1 VERFD
6 APDHRTLRS
15 FYNNQDRNLKVP
27 MPTLE
32 RLAAYLRLLIEQE
45 ISEVTTISSKDVER
59 QTGISAAQFR
69 KDLSFFGEFGR
80 PGVGYNVGLLKEHLA
95 KILKVQ
101 TRQPVVIVGAGN
113 LGAALSGYDALGRHG
128 FDIVGIFDI
137 SPAIVGHKMGKLTV
151 SDIRNLGGENKKLG
165 ARIGIIA
172 VPPRAAQDVAD
183 LLVAA
188 GVGAIL
194 NFAPVALRVPD
205 EIVVRDVCFIQELAV
220 LSYHL
225 GS

>member
-1 VERFD
+1 MRNHINN
-6 APDHRTLRS
+6 PDRAHR
-15 FYNNQDRNLKVP
+15 VP
-27 MPTLE
+27 TPTLE

-101 TRQPVVIVGAGN
+101 TRQPVIIVGAGN

-128 FDIVGIFDI
+128 FDIVGIFDANPGI
-137 SPAIVGHKMGKLTV
+137 IGRKMGNVTV
-151 SDIRNLGGENKKLG
+151 GDIRSLGIENERLG

-172 VPPRAAQDVAD
+172 VPPRSAQAVAES
-183 LLVAA
+183 LIA
-188 GVGAIL
+188 GGVKVIL
-194 NFAPVALRVPD
+194 NFAPIALRVPSG
-205 EIVVRDVCFIQELAV
+205 IMVRDVCFIQELAV

-225 GS
+225 GVA

>member
-1 VERFD
+1 MNGEKEAR
-6 APDHRTLRS
+6 P
-15 FYNNQDRNLKVP
+15 QKVP
-27 MPTLE
+27 TPTLE

-80 PGVGYNVGLLKEHLA
+80 PGVGYNVGVLKERLA
-95 KILKVQ
+95 HILKLR

-113 LGAALSGYDALGRHG
+113 LGSALVGYAGLRKHG
-128 FDIVGIFDI
+128 FDIVGVFD
-137 SPAIVGHKMGKLTV
+137 SDAGKIGRSLWDLT
-151 SDIRNLGGENKKLG
+151 IRDVRELRAANRELG

-172 VPPRAAQDVAD
+172 APPESAQEVAD
-183 LLVAA
+183 LLVLS
-188 GVGAIL
+188 GVKVIL
-194 NFAPVALRVPD
+194 NFAPIALRVPRG
-205 EIVVRDVCFIQELAV
+205 IVVRDVCFIQELAV

-225 GS
+225 DQDLNPP